1 MAFGSES
8 ACITE
13 TMRCFF
19 SKHSVISS
27 LMSIIKHRNDQ
38 SDDPFSE
45 LMILAMSVPFSVS
58 MNECGFT
65 PFRSDPTVIIPYNS
79 MNTEQIQC
87 MRRCCQFFAASK
99 RYISS
104 VQIGG
109 GLYVGSLLSQE
120 RDQKYFIDP
129 AIILFGCN
137 IILRTC
143 LRHTHKALFK
153 RDGSPKPDNPD
164 SGPAHTPASTPSTST
179 THTTHTTTPTTT
191 PTTTHTTTHTTK
203 LAWEDARLRDICNV
217 ILQRILAAVLV
228 SSDRIAA
235 AEEMCV
241 EYFAKQ

>member
-1 MAFGSES
+1 MSARCNTRETMSFTSES

-13 TMRCFF
+13 TMRSFF
-19 SKHSVISS
+19 GKESVISS

-45 LMILAMSVPFSVS
+45 LMILAMTVPFSVS

-65 PFRSDPTVIIPYNS
+65 PFRSDPTVIIPYSS
-79 MNTEQIQC
+79 MNANQIQC
-87 MRRCCQFFAASK
+87 MRRCCDFFATSK

-109 GLYVGSLLSQE
+109 GLYVGNLLSQE
-120 RDQKYFIDP
+120 KDQKYFIDP

-143 LRHTHKALFK
+143 LRHTHKALFNAK
-153 RDGSPKPDNPD
+153 ETSKQDIEAIEATEAPHTPN
-164 SGPAHTPASTPSTST
+164 AHTPSAHTPHASDAS
-179 THTTHTTTPTTT
+179 
-191 PTTTHTTTHTTK
+191 K
-203 LAWEDARLRDICNV
+203 LADWEDARLRDICNV

-241 EYFAKQ
+241 EYFNNMK